1 MSKQIAFRA
10 TKRIIDIFLSIIGF
24 LISIPVIL
32 LIGMFIKFDSKG
44 PIFFKQKRVGK
55 DQNIFTMWKFRTMV
69 QDADKMRDVIE
80 RLNEESTGLIIRIS
94 NDPRVTRV
102 GKILRSTSLDELP
115 QFLNVLKGDMSI
127 VGPRPPSPDEAARY
141 NHQQLRR
148 LEVKPGMTGLW
159 QVSGRKDTN
168 FDYMVKRDVE
178 YIDNQS
184 LWLDIKIMLKTIFF
198 MRKGAY

>member
-1 MSKQIAFRA
+1 MSKQIISCA
-10 TKRIIDIFLSIIGF
+10 TKRIIDIFLSTIGF
-24 LISIPVIL
+24 LVSVPVIL
-32 LIGMFIKFDSKG
+32 LIGIFIKFDSKG
-44 PIFFKQKRVGK
+44 HIFFKQQRVGK
-55 DQNIFTMWKFRTMV
+55 GQKIFTMWKFRTMV

-127 VGPRPPSPDEAARY
+127 VGPRPPSPDEVAKY
-141 NHQQLRR
+141 NPQQLRR

-159 QVSGRKDTN
+159 QVSGRKDTP

>member
-1 MSKQIAFRA
+1 MSKQIVFCA
-10 TKRIIDIFLSIIGF
+10 TKRIIDIFLSTIGF
-24 LISIPVIL
+24 LVSVPVIL
-32 LIGMFIKFDSKG
+32 LIGIFIKFDSKG
-44 PIFFKQKRVGK
+44 PIFFKQQRVGK
-55 DQNIFTMWKFRTMV
+55 DQKIFTMWKFRTML
-69 QDADKMRDVIE
+69 QDADKMLDVIE

-127 VGPRPPSPDEAARY
+127 VGPRPPSPDESARY
-141 NHQQLRR
+141 NPQQLRR

-159 QVSGRKDTN
+159 QVSGRKDTT
-168 FDYMVKRDVE
+168 FDYMVERDVE

-198 MRKGAY
+198 MQKGAY